1 MDQGQISFALDGE
14 YFGIAFQSETLKRG
28 PIWAAISLLH
38 TGGCT
43 LISGLSKPS
52 YFV

>member
-1 MDQGQISFALDGE
+1 MENGQLSFALDGE
-14 YFGIAFQSETLKRG
+14 YFGVAFQDEAMRRG

-43 LISGLSKPS
+43 LISGLQKPS